1 MMRNLKL
8 TVAYDGTAFWG
19 FQVQPGELPTIQG
32 NLETGISDLTG
43 EVVRIVGSGRTDAGV
58 HAAGQVVSFM
68 TNSTIPVENW
78 PRALNTRLPIDIRV
92 IAAEEVP
99 PDFHARF
106 SAVAKTYRYLF
117 SISKEP
123 NPVALRYTWW
133 VGRPL
138 NLQAMQE
145 AATVLVGKHDFKSFQ
160 TAGSSAQTSVRKVT
174 ESRLISTLSGD
185 SLVPGLTGLI
195 AYEITADGFLYNM
208 VRNIVGVLQRIGCGK
223 LKPTDL
229 AEIMA
234 ARDRRRAGQLAPAQG
249 LWLQQVWY

>member
-1 MMRNLKL
+1 MMRILKL
-8 TVAYDGTAFWG
+8 TVAYDGTAFFG
-19 FQVQPGELPTIQG
+19 FQVQPGDLPTIQG
-32 NLETGISDLTG
+32 VLEAGIKDLTG
-43 EVVRIVGSGRTDAGV
+43 EEVRIAGSGRTDSGV
-58 HAAGQVVSFM
+58 HAVGQVVSFQ
-68 TNSTIPVENW
+68 TGSTIPVENW
-78 PRALNTRLPIDIRV
+78 SRALNNRLPADIRV
-92 IAAEEVP
+92 ITAEEVA

-106 SAVAKTYRYLF
+106 SAVGKTYRYLF
-117 SISKEP
+117 STGKEP

-138 NLQAMQE
+138 NVQAMQQ
-145 AATVLVGKHDFKSFQ
+145 AATVLVGRHDFKSFQ
-160 TAGSSAQTSVRKVT
+160 TVGSSAQTSVRRVT
-174 ESRLISTLSGD
+174 ESRLILASNGV

-234 ARDRRRAGQLAPAQG
+234 AQDRRRTGQLAPAQG